1 MLSLFIEKGQSTELL
16 TLRLSCNF
24 KDKIIAKSNTTRTV
38 VTRYKFWQIIKMAK
52 SLQASVGEI
61 DPALFFIALIVAF
74 IFALYQSW
82 SSDKPDNK
90 GGLVSEGVLNFVLSS
105 KNVRNHFSFNFSIFI

>member
-1 MLSLFIEKGQSTELL
+1 
-16 TLRLSCNF
+16 
-24 KDKIIAKSNTTRTV
+24 
-38 VTRYKFWQIIKMAK
+38 MAK

-74 IFALYQSW
+74 VFALYQSW

-90 GGLVSEGVLNFVLSS
+90 GGLISEGVLNFVLS
-105 KNVRNHFSFNFSIFI
+105 

>member
-1 MLSLFIEKGQSTELL
+1 MP
-16 TLRLSCNF
+16 
-24 KDKIIAKSNTTRTV
+24 
-38 VTRYKFWQIIKMAK
+38 K

-90 GGLVSEGVLNFVLSS
+90 GGLILEGVLQVILCQKHLFLDQLTHNMTKDCSMIYE
-105 KNVRNHFSFNFSIFI
+105 FSTRKLQKQNMSRTCCLHKLFRCCKFKV

>member
-1 MLSLFIEKGQSTELL
+1 
-16 TLRLSCNF
+16 
-24 KDKIIAKSNTTRTV
+24 
-38 VTRYKFWQIIKMAK
+38 MAK

-61 DPALFFIALIVAF
+61 DPALFFIALFVAF

-90 GGLVSEGVLNFVLSS
+90 GGLISEDVLSFVLSS
-105 KNVRNHFSFNFSIFI
+105 IKVYKIAVLQPSM

>member
-1 MLSLFIEKGQSTELL
+1 
-16 TLRLSCNF
+16 
-24 KDKIIAKSNTTRTV
+24 
-38 VTRYKFWQIIKMAK
+38 MAK

-90 GGLVSEGVLNFVLSS
+90 GGL
-105 KNVRNHFSFNFSIFI
+105 I

>member
-1 MLSLFIEKGQSTELL
+1 MP
-16 TLRLSCNF
+16 
-24 KDKIIAKSNTTRTV
+24 
-38 VTRYKFWQIIKMAK
+38 K

-90 GGLVSEGVLNFVLSS
+90 GGLILEGVLKVNLCQKHLLTHNMTKDCSLIYQFSTLKLQAQNMLCT
-105 KNVRNHFSFNFSIFI
+105 KNVFLFLF